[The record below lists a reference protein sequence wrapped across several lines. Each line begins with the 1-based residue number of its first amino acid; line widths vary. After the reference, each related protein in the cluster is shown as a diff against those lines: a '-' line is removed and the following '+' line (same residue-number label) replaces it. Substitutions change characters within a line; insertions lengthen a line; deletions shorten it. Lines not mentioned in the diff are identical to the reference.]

1 MHECPYCYVQRGWA
15 ARHYQG
21 PPRLEEKELRVNY
34 GSGKTI
40 FLEHCSDLFG
50 PMIYD
55 EWVTR
60 IVAHTNLWPR
70 NTYIIQTKNPER
82 MVWALRQ
89 NKMLPTKILGTTIET
104 NRETPGHAPQ
114 AKYRAS
120 WISEA
125 MKLCPAQRFV
135 TVEPIMDF
143 DLDEFAQMLIN
154 IHPDFI
160 NLGAD
165 SKGCGLPEPGRAK
178 LLTLIDKLRSAG
190 IEVRQKDNLGRLLV

>member
-1 MHECPYCYVQRGWA
+1 
-15 ARHYQG
+15 
-21 PPRLEEKELRVNY
+21 
-34 GSGKTI
+34 
-40 FLEHCSDLFG
+40 
-50 PMIYD
+50 MIYD